1 MTIASGA
8 HRARERRWQE
18 LILRYQTGDRAAGDQ
33 LAAEAIPFARS
44 IARRYATS
52 ADPEDL
58 LQAGM
63 LGLTKAIGAYR
74 PGQGASVSAY
84 LLPCVAGEMRRH
96 LRDHG
101 WAVHVPR
108 PLQEAALRVSR
119 GADDLTAQLGRAP
132 TVAEL
137 SQALGMTEE
146 AVVEGLSAGQA
157 YRAGS
162 LDAPSPG
169 DGSESLLSD
178 RLGGDDAGLE
188 WAEGRTLLHQ
198 LRDRLDQRERLVLSL
213 RFDADLTQLEISR
226 RVGCSQMQ
234 VSRVLRRA
242 LAKIRAEAAV
252 A

>member
-33 LAAEAIPFARS
+33 LAAEAMPFARS
-44 IARRYATS
+44 IARRYAAS

-58 LQAGM
+58 VQAGM

-132 TVAEL
+132 TVSEL
-137 SQALGMTEE
+137 AQALGMSEE
-146 AVVEGLSAGQA
+146 DVVEGLAAGQA

-162 LDAPSPG
+162 LDAPTPG
-169 DGSESLLSD
+169 DGSDTVLSD

-242 LAKIRAEAAV
+242 LAKIRAEAAL

>member
-1 MTIASGA
+1 MTIASAA

-18 LILRYQTGDRAAGDQ
+18 LILRYQAGNRAAGDQ
-33 LAAEAIPFARS
+33 LASEAMPFARS
-44 IARRYATS
+44 IARRYAAS

-63 LGLTKAIGAYR
+63 LGLTKAIAAYR

-84 LLPCVAGEMRRH
+84 LLPCIAGEMRRH

-119 GADDLTAQLGRAP
+119 GADDLTARLGRAP
-132 TVAEL
+132 TVGEL
-137 SQALGMTEE
+137 ASALGMTEE
-146 AVVEGLSAGQA
+146 DVIEGLSAGQA

-162 LDAPSPG
+162 LDAPTPG
-169 DGSESLLSD
+169 EGTEAALAD
-178 RLGGDDAGLE
+178 RLGSDDWGLE

-198 LRDRLDQRERLVLSL
+198 MRDRLDERERLVLSL

-242 LAKIRAEAAV
+242 LATIRAEAA
-252 A
+252 AA

>member
-1 MTIASGA
+1 MTITTGA
-8 HRARERRWQE
+8 HQARERRWQE
-18 LILRYQTGDRAAGDQ
+18 LILRYQAGDRAAGDR
-33 LAAEAIPFARS
+33 LASEAMPFARS
-44 IARRYATS
+44 MARRYATS

-63 LGLTKAIGAYR
+63 LGLTKAIGAYK
-74 PGQGASVSAY
+74 PGAGASVSAY

-119 GADDLTAQLGRAP
+119 GADALTAQLGRAP
-132 TVAEL
+132 TVSEL
-137 SQALGMTEE
+137 ATNLGMTEE

-162 LDAPSPG
+162 LDAPGPG
-169 DGSESLLSD
+169 DGDGLLSD

-188 WAEGRTLLHQ
+188 WAESRTLLHQ
-198 LRDRLDQRERLVLSL
+198 VRDRLDDRERLVLSL

-242 LAKIRAEAAV
+242 LAKIRAEAAMV
-252 A
+252 

>member
-1 MTIASGA
+1 MTIATGA
-8 HRARERRWQE
+8 HRTRERRWQE
-18 LILRYQTGDRAAGDQ
+18 LILRYQAGDRAAGDQ
-33 LAAEAIPFARS
+33 LVTEATPFARS
-44 IARRYATS
+44 IARRYASS
-52 ADPEDL
+52 ADVEDL
-58 LQAGM
+58 MQAGM

-74 PGQGASVSAY
+74 PGHGASVSAY

-96 LRDHG
+96 VRDHG

-119 GADDLTAQLGRAP
+119 GADELTAQLGRAP

-137 SQALGMTEE
+137 ALALGMSEE
-146 AVVEGLSAGQA
+146 DVVQGLGAGQA

-162 LDAPSPG
+162 LDAPASS
-169 DGSESLLSD
+169 DGSEVLLAD
-178 RLGGDDAGLE
+178 RLGGDDSGLE

-198 LRDRLDQRERLVLSL
+198 IKGHLDQRERLVLSL

-242 LAKIRAEAAV
+242 LAKIRAEAAI